1 MDKPIVILTPSPEE
15 NGDSF
20 FLKQSYIEACEE
32 AGILPLVLPIGIE
45 KEAVRGI
52 LSSAD
57 GLLLTGGGDVDPRL
71 YGEEKD
77 ERCGTPSQL
86 RDTLELDAV
95 EIALELGLPVFGIC
109 RGVQVM
115 NVALGGTLHQHIDG
129 HRQTGEYH
137 EPHHKVTVSDVLEG
151 IYPKTAYVN
160 SFHHQVINKLAD
172 KLELCAMSEDGY
184 IEGVYMPCHRFFVG
198 VQWHP
203 ERMVRTDGAA
213 RRLFCEFA
221 RHCTEYKLKEN

>member
-1 MDKPIVILTPSPEE
+1 MDKPIVILTPSHEE

-20 FLKQSYIEACEE
+20 CLKQSYVEACEE

-45 KEAVRGI
+45 KETIRGI

-57 GLLLTGGGDVDPRL
+57 GLFLTGGGDIDPCL

-77 ERCGTPSQL
+77 ERCGTPSHL
-86 RDTLELDAV
+86 RDKLELDAV
-95 EIALELGLPVFGIC
+95 EIALELGIPVLGIC
-109 RGVQVM
+109 RGVQLM
-115 NVALGGTLHQHIDG
+115 NVALGGTLYQHIDG

-137 EPHHKVTVSDVLEG
+137 EPHHKVTVSDVLEE

-172 KLELCAMSEDGY
+172 KLEVCAMSEDGF
-184 IEGVYMPCHRFFVG
+184 IEGVYIPGHRFFVG

-203 ERMVRTDGAA
+203 ERMVMTDGAA